1 MQPRHT
7 RPAESEILASNGAS
21 KYDRRLSDKILSAFG
36 HAYAEGALGVAAVLR
51 RALEEAERSGRGAG
65 PQRRTGGAL
74 IEADLWV
81 EFVEARHDFR
91 CAIEVSP
98 PDPAAVER
106 TRAAMMEAHRR
117 WSYC

>member
-1 MQPRHT
+1 MPKARWAWPRCCAGRSK
-7 RPAESEILASNGAS
+7 RPSGA
-21 KYDRRLSDKILSAFG
+21 
-36 HAYAEGALGVAAVLR
+36 AAAPAPRR
-51 RALEEAERSGRGAG
+51 RA
-65 PQRRTGGAL
+65 GGAL